1 MRYILHVLC
10 IHVHVYNGG
19 LNNNIQLKH
28 MGFARIINGYQYI
41 TFKIHSAL
49 DLDPSQEKRN

>member
-1 MRYILHVLC
+1 
-10 IHVHVYNGG
+10 
-19 LNNNIQLKH
+19 